1 MKESTRRKVRILW
14 FYYRRHIKYNIGLGA
29 LSLLST
35 ASMYAGP
42 LLNAVIIDSAIGN
55 GNQVLLLVSVAGYF
69 LLGVFREALSYLVS
83 VINLKYQYRV
93 EKDVKNDLITYFL
106 ICNRTELNGI
116 SSGKITSIIR
126 DDAGKFIR
134 LLSGN
139 MQNIILAVI
148 QMFTAVFLVFRLQ
161 FFLGILVVVLQIV
174 IVMLKR
180 RFHARLAENSAE
192 VRGTFISVAERLN
205 EIAYHISEIPM
216 IKADS
221 YVLKRYNHAV
231 DDSYMM
237 GRKNNRIFQSMGI
250 ISTILDLL
258 MTCLVLLVGGY
269 FVIAHRMTVGIL
281 ISFLSYSSMLSSPIY
296 ELCDIP
302 AQYNSDRD
310 SIETVFEILL
320 KLNPLREVREEIKG
334 DDVKVNKIQIKA
346 VSFQYENGH
355 VILEHTSTVFRRKGI
370 NYITG
375 KSGIG
380 KSTLIK
386 LLMGLQPVCDGVIMF
401 DNKNVQ
407 DIVDKGQMQYFVS
420 WVPQEPVLFHDTVR
434 GNLVLDANVPEEK
447 LREACEKCAILED
460 ISKMENGFD
469 TILDEEG
476 HNLSVG
482 QKHRIG
488 LARVM
493 LQSGP
498 VVIIDEPTAGVDME
512 TENIIK
518 KSIKDG
524 FKNRIVIIITHSRD
538 FIMEGACVYEIK
550 DKKITRKKTKRF
562 KEN

>member
-1 MKESTRRKVRILW
+1 MKENTRRKFRILW
-14 FYYRRHIKYNIGLGA
+14 FYYRRHIKYNIALGA

-55 GNQVLLLVSVAGYF
+55 RNQVLLLVSVMGYF
-69 LLGVFREALSYLVS
+69 LLGIFREAVSYLVS

-93 EKDVKNDLITYFL
+93 EKDVKNDLITFFL
-106 ICNRTELNGI
+106 ICNRTELNGM

-139 MQNIILAVI
+139 IQNIILAVI

-174 IVMLKR
+174 IVLLKR
-180 RFHARLAENSAE
+180 RFHTRLAENSAE

-205 EIAYHISEIPM
+205 EIAYHISEIPV
-216 IKADS
+216 IKADG
-221 YVLKRYNHAV
+221 YVLKRYNQAV
-231 DDSYMM
+231 DDSYRM
-237 GRKNNRIFQSMGI
+237 GRKNNRLFQGMGI

-269 FVIAHRMTVGIL
+269 FVITHRMTVGIL
-281 ISFLSYSSMLSSPIY
+281 ISFLSYSSMLSTPIY

-302 AQYNSDRD
+302 AQYNSERD
-310 SIETVFEILL
+310 SIETIFEILQKL
-320 KLNPLREVREEIKG
+320 KQLKEARKVIK
-334 DDVKVNKIQIKA
+334 DKVNKIQVRD
-346 VSFQYENGH
+346 VSFQYENGNS
-355 VILEHTSTVFRRKGI
+355 VLEHTSTVFSRKRI

-380 KSTLIK
+380 KSTLVK
-386 LLMGLQPVCDGVIMF
+386 LLMGIQPVKKGTILF
-401 DNKNVQ
+401 DNM
-407 DIVDKGQMQYFVS
+407 DIHDILDKGQMQYFVS

-434 GNLVLDANVPEEK
+434 NNLVLDADVPEEK
-447 LREACEKCAILED
+447 LREACENCAILDD
-460 ISKMENGFD
+460 ISRMEEGFD
-469 TILDEEG
+469 TMLDEEG

-482 QKHRIG
+482 QKHRMG

-493 LQSGP
+493 IQSGP
-498 VVIIDEPTAGVDME
+498 VVIIDEPTAGVDVE
-512 TENIIK
+512 TENLIK
-518 KSIKDG
+518 KSIKKG

-538 FIMEGACVYEIK
+538 FITEAANVYEIK
-550 DKKITRKKTKRF
+550 NKKAEKKIKMNIRW
-562 KEN
+562 NSI

>member
-1 MKESTRRKVRILW
+1 MKENTRRKFRILW
-14 FYYRRHIKYNIGLGA
+14 FYYRRHIKYNIALGA

-55 GNQVLLLVSVAGYF
+55 RNQVLLLVSVMGYF
-69 LLGVFREALSYLVS
+69 LLGIFREAVSYLVS

-93 EKDVKNDLITYFL
+93 EKDVKNDLITFFL
-106 ICNRTELNGI
+106 ICNRTELNGM

-139 MQNIILAVI
+139 IQNIILAVI

-174 IVMLKR
+174 IVLLKR
-180 RFHARLAENSAE
+180 RFHTRLAENSAE

-205 EIAYHISEIPM
+205 EIAYHISEIPV
-216 IKADS
+216 IKADG
-221 YVLKRYNHAV
+221 YVLKRYNQAV
-231 DDSYMM
+231 DDSYRM
-237 GRKNNRIFQSMGI
+237 GRKNNRLFQGMGI

-269 FVIAHRMTVGIL
+269 FVITHRMTVGIL
-281 ISFLSYSSMLSSPIY
+281 ISFLSYSSMLSTPIY

-302 AQYNSDRD
+302 AQYNSERD
-310 SIETVFEILL
+310 SIETIFEILQKL
-320 KLNPLREVREEIKG
+320 KPLKEARKVIK
-334 DDVKVNKIQIKA
+334 DKVKVNKIQVRD
-346 VSFQYENGH
+346 VSFQYENGNS
-355 VILEHTSTVFRRKGI
+355 VLEHTSTVFSRKRI

-380 KSTLIK
+380 KSTLVK
-386 LLMGLQPVCDGVIMF
+386 LLMGIQPVKKGTILF
-401 DNKNVQ
+401 DNM
-407 DIVDKGQMQYFVS
+407 DIHDILDKGQMQYFVS

-434 GNLVLDANVPEEK
+434 NNLVLDADVPEEK
-447 LREACEKCAILED
+447 LREACENCAILDD
-460 ISKMENGFD
+460 ISRMEEGFD
-469 TILDEEG
+469 TMLDEEG

-482 QKHRIG
+482 QKHRMG

-493 LQSGP
+493 IQSGP
-498 VVIIDEPTAGVDME
+498 VVIIDEPTAGVDVE
-512 TENIIK
+512 TENLIK
-518 KSIKDG
+518 KSIKKG

-538 FIMEGACVYEIK
+538 FITEAANVYEIK
-550 DKKITRKKTKRF
+550 NKKAEKKLK
-562 KEN
+562 